1 MDAEI
6 KAVAF
11 DVDGTLYPQRSYY
24 WRMFLAGVKAPLLA
38 WAYNRARRAYRIEQA
53 SRPTVPENRAG
64 YLDRLSRLML
74 GSLHRK
80 ATRRSVDRMGKLVD
94 VVFYASW
101 RRLYQAVPERRGM
114 RETLHALKERGYT
127 IAVLSDFPLEGKLK
141 ALGVDDVV
149 DVALSSE
156 DIGYLKPDPRV
167 FSKLVSCINLEPQEV
182 LYVGDSYRKDVL
194 GARGA
199 GLHSCLITSGR
210 KKRHLFPEAE
220 YVVTSYSELAA
231 L

>member
-24 WRMFLAGVKAPLLA
+24 WRMFLAGMKAPLLS
-38 WAYNRARRAYRIEQA
+38 WAYNRARRAYRVEQA
-53 SRPTVPENRAG
+53 GVPTVPENRAG

-74 GSLHRK
+74 GLLHRK
-80 ATRRSVDRMGKLVD
+80 VTQRSVDRMEKMVEL
-94 VVFYASW
+94 VFYNSW
-101 RRLYQAVPERRGM
+101 RRLYQVVPERKGM
-114 RETLHALKERGYT
+114 RETLHLLKERGYT

-182 LYVGDSYRKDVL
+182 LYVGDSYHKDVL
-194 GARGA
+194 GARGV
-199 GLHSCLITSGR
+199 GMHSCLITSSS

-220 YVVTSYSELAA
+220 HVVTSYSELAA